1 MGDFIIITLMV
12 SSFWLLW
19 EIIRV
24 VSMEWLNRDEITL
37 PAGEL
42 GRSELL
48 RCADS
53 FEQLSG
59 MFQGMVTK
67 KEELSGQ
74 DMDEVLFRVQTSVC
88 RSCSAAAQCW
98 DYGSETGI
106 CRFNRIAESIIQ
118 GKELNNG
125 RKEALQKQ
133 CLHGDFFFEAVADPI
148 EKARMDMLWHNRL
161 MESRSAA
168 ADQLHETAC
177 IIRKAA
183 GHICDVRRVDGS
195 IRQQADIR
203 LRMHGMIL
211 KDIWCIRQ
219 PRNIQL
225 YVTLRTAK
233 KGRCIR
239 TKEVAGLLSA
249 AFGTRLMP
257 DEQGKTVVNYEYS
270 TILFYTE
277 PQYYMTGGVARI
289 ARDGEVISGDNFSLF
304 PAADGQMILSISDGM
319 GSGLAAY
326 KESEAVIDLLEQFLG
341 SGFDKE
347 TAIRLIHSSMLLQTE
362 GQSSATV
369 DLCMA
374 DLYTGDCEF
383 LKIGAST
390 TFLKRKHWVETITST
405 SMPMGILQDVDYEC
419 TRKRLEEGDYIVM
432 VSDGVMDALPQMDA
446 EEMIKDYLLQSE
458 TENAKELARSLLNYV
473 LQSDRQQARDDMT
486 VLVGGMRRR

>member
-88 RSCSAAAQCW
+88 RSCSAVAQCW

-133 CLHGDFFFEAVADPI
+133 CLHGDFFFEAVADQI

-304 PAADGQMILSISDGM
+304 PAADGIREMRHMSKSWHSCRTRSMQKKPARRTLLIWKLICRQMSMRSRLPRTSLVWSM
-319 GSGLAAY
+319 KMRLFLNQKRT
-326 KESEAVIDLLEQFLG
+326 KEKGERQRDKLPFFFVENFFWRRTA
-341 SGFDKE
+341 FDK
-347 TAIRLIHSSMLLQTE
+347 IFRNHS
-362 GQSSATV
+362 
-369 DLCMA
+369 
-374 DLYTGDCEF
+374 LY
-383 LKIGAST
+383 
-390 TFLKRKHWVETITST
+390 
-405 SMPMGILQDVDYEC
+405 
-419 TRKRLEEGDYIVM
+419 
-432 VSDGVMDALPQMDA
+432 
-446 EEMIKDYLLQSE
+446 
-458 TENAKELARSLLNYV
+458 
-473 LQSDRQQARDDMT
+473 
-486 VLVGGMRRR
+486 

>member
-133 CLHGDFFFEAVADPI
+133 CLHGDFFFEAVADQI

-183 GHICDVRRVDGS
+183 GHICDQTRRREHPPAG
-195 IRQQADIR
+195 RHPPAD
-203 LRMHGMIL
+203 
-211 KDIWCIRQ
+211 
-219 PRNIQL
+219 
-225 YVTLRTAK
+225 
-233 KGRCIR
+233 
-239 TKEVAGLLSA
+239 
-249 AFGTRLMP
+249 
-257 DEQGKTVVNYEYS
+257 
-270 TILFYTE
+270 
-277 PQYYMTGGVARI
+277 
-289 ARDGEVISGDNFSLF
+289 
-304 PAADGQMILSISDGM
+304 
-319 GSGLAAY
+319 
-326 KESEAVIDLLEQFLG
+326 
-341 SGFDKE
+341 
-347 TAIRLIHSSMLLQTE
+347 
-362 GQSSATV
+362 
-369 DLCMA
+369 
-374 DLYTGDCEF
+374 
-383 LKIGAST
+383 
-390 TFLKRKHWVETITST
+390 
-405 SMPMGILQDVDYEC
+405 
-419 TRKRLEEGDYIVM
+419 
-432 VSDGVMDALPQMDA
+432 
-446 EEMIKDYLLQSE
+446 
-458 TENAKELARSLLNYV
+458 
-473 LQSDRQQARDDMT
+473 ARDDPQGY
-486 VLVGGMRRR
+486 LVYPAAKKYTALCDTPHGKEGQMHPHKRSGRTSVCSVRDEADAG

>member
-125 RKEALQKQ
+125 KKEALQKQ
-133 CLHGDFFFEAVADPI
+133 CLHGDFFFEAVADQI

-161 MESRSAA
+161 ME
-168 ADQLHETAC
+168 QKC
-177 IIRKAA
+177 
-183 GHICDVRRVDGS
+183 
-195 IRQQADIR
+195 
-203 LRMHGMIL
+203 
-211 KDIWCIRQ
+211 
-219 PRNIQL
+219 
-225 YVTLRTAK
+225 
-233 KGRCIR
+233 
-239 TKEVAGLLSA
+239 
-249 AFGTRLMP
+249 
-257 DEQGKTVVNYEYS
+257 
-270 TILFYTE
+270 
-277 PQYYMTGGVARI
+277 GGGPAP
-289 ARDGEVISGDNFSLF
+289 RDGVHH
-304 PAADGQMILSISDGM
+304 
-319 GSGLAAY
+319 
-326 KESEAVIDLLEQFLG
+326 
-341 SGFDKE
+341 
-347 TAIRLIHSSMLLQTE
+347 T
-362 GQSSATV
+362 
-369 DLCMA
+369 
-374 DLYTGDCEF
+374 
-383 LKIGAST
+383 
-390 TFLKRKHWVETITST
+390 
-405 SMPMGILQDVDYEC
+405 
-419 TRKRLEEGDYIVM
+419 
-432 VSDGVMDALPQMDA
+432 
-446 EEMIKDYLLQSE
+446 
-458 TENAKELARSLLNYV
+458 
-473 LQSDRQQARDDMT
+473 
-486 VLVGGMRRR
+486 

>member
-133 CLHGDFFFEAVADPI
+133 CLHGDFFFEAVADQI

-161 MESRSAA
+161 PY
-168 ADQLHETAC
+168 D
-177 IIRKAA
+177 
-183 GHICDVRRVDGS
+183 
-195 IRQQADIR
+195 
-203 LRMHGMIL
+203 
-211 KDIWCIRQ
+211 
-219 PRNIQL
+219 
-225 YVTLRTAK
+225 
-233 KGRCIR
+233 
-239 TKEVAGLLSA
+239 
-249 AFGTRLMP
+249 
-257 DEQGKTVVNYEYS
+257 
-270 TILFYTE
+270 
-277 PQYYMTGGVARI
+277 
-289 ARDGEVISGDNFSLF
+289 
-304 PAADGQMILSISDGM
+304 
-319 GSGLAAY
+319 
-326 KESEAVIDLLEQFLG
+326 
-341 SGFDKE
+341 
-347 TAIRLIHSSMLLQTE
+347 
-362 GQSSATV
+362 
-369 DLCMA
+369 
-374 DLYTGDCEF
+374 
-383 LKIGAST
+383 
-390 TFLKRKHWVETITST
+390 
-405 SMPMGILQDVDYEC
+405 
-419 TRKRLEEGDYIVM
+419 
-432 VSDGVMDALPQMDA
+432 
-446 EEMIKDYLLQSE
+446 
-458 TENAKELARSLLNYV
+458 
-473 LQSDRQQARDDMT
+473 ARDDSQGY
-486 VLVGGMRRR
+486 LVYPAAKKYTALCDTPHGKEGQMHPHKRSGRTSVCSVRDEADAG